1 MTDKPITAQDLEE
14 LFGKVDFE
22 KLIRDEILKEGAEE
36 IQRKYNHHLL
46 TTLYGSNY
54 PGSSS
59 YEENGDK
66 YIVIPKENYEYLM
79 KPQDNS
85 FFGKIKR
92 GWKLF
97 YYSLEEWYDVI
108 YYDEFE
114 EEFFDYLG
122 RSIEDL

>member
-1 MTDKPITAQDLEE
+1 MDKPITAKELEE
-14 LFGKVDFE
+14 LFGKVDLE
-22 KLIRDEILKEGAEE
+22 KLVRDEVLKESAEE
-36 IQRKYNHHLL
+36 IQRQYDKHLL
-46 TTLYGSNY
+46 TVLYGSSFAD
-54 PGSSS
+54 GVS

-79 KPQDNS
+79 EPQDNS
-85 FFGKIKR
+85 FFSKIKT

-97 YYSLEEWYDVI
+97 YYSLEEWYDVM

>member
-1 MTDKPITAQDLEE
+1 MNDKPITAKELEE
-14 LFGKVDFE
+14 LFGKVDLE
-22 KLIRDEILKEGAEE
+22 KLVRDEVLKESAEE
-36 IQRKYNHHLL
+36 IQRQYDRHLM
-46 TTLYGSNY
+46 TVLYGSSFAD
-54 PGSSS
+54 GVS
-59 YEENGDK
+59 YEENGEK
-66 YIVIPKENYEYLM
+66 YIIVHNDAYHKLIEAT
-79 KPQDNS
+79 DNS

-97 YYSLEEWYDVI
+97 YYSLEEWYDVM

>member
-36 IQRKYNHHLL
+36 IQRQYDRHLM
-46 TTLYGSNY
+46 TVLYGSSFAD
-54 PGSSS
+54 GVS

-66 YIVIPKENYEYLM
+66 YMVIPSENYEYLM
-79 KPQDNS
+79 EPQDNS

-97 YYSLEEWYDVI
+97 YYSLEEWYDVM

-114 EEFFDYLG
+114 EDFFDYLG

>member
-1 MTDKPITAQDLEE
+1 MDKPITAKELEE
-14 LFGKVDFE
+14 LFGKIDLE
-22 KLIRDEILKEGAEE
+22 QLIRDEILKEGAEE
-36 IQRKYNHHLL
+36 IQRQYDRHLL
-46 TTLYGSNY
+46 TTLY
-54 PGSSS
+54 GSSS

-66 YIVIPKENYEYLM
+66 YMVIPSENYEYLIE
-79 KPQDNS
+79 PQDNS